1 MKKHF
6 LISVSLFSLLTFLLL
21 NCGKKKEDPTPG
33 GTNTGG
39 NNTSLTITAVNL
51 TSGTVGTK
59 VVITGTGFSAT
70 LSSNTVKFG
79 SIAAILDSATT
90 TRLVTKVPKDAT
102 TGKITVEVGGK
113 TATSSS
119 DFSITQAPPTFSG
132 TGSTA
137 NVPVTVTT
145 TTASIATTIDKEGS
159 KTIVQHGH
167 VWSSTKS
174 EPTLREAATE
184 GKTELG
190 AVPANA
196 TFPYKFT
203 SDLKD
208 LDPATTYNIRAY
220 VKTNEG
226 TTYGPVSQ
234 VQSKKPCMLAGIQ
247 TSNDPTSISFNS
259 QFQVTAISNKS
270 TNHVYTYN
278 TEGFLTI
285 FQSKTSESTTT
296 QKYEYTQGRLHKLT
310 HKYELPSI
318 SLTSEYIITY
328 EYDTQGRVSKEA
340 YVTGT
345 TTIDYIY
352 KEGTLTEVLSNVPNL
367 KYTVK
372 DGNIIKYE
380 SAASTINYEYDNNRN
395 LLSQEDI
402 RNGQKTI
409 YQYKYDNRANFK
421 FSIFGFKGWLPQQII
436 KAGFYSSLTNGGNGY
451 NNHTETVY
459 QYSNTNGEP
468 VINTSRYIYTYD
480 KSRTL
485 GYSQSFVQTTAG
497 KVSSST
503 PTVSFTINYTGDCD
517 N

>member
-1 MKKHF
+1 MKKQ
-6 LISVSLFSLLTFLLL
+6 LILSLSLFSLLTVVLL
-21 NCGKKKEDPTPG
+21 NCKKKEDPTPSSS
-33 GTNTGG
+33 TGG
-39 NNTSLTITAVNL
+39 NNTNLTISAVNP
-51 TSGTVGTK
+51 TSGTAGTK

-70 LSSNTVKFG
+70 LSANTVKFG
-79 SIAAILDSATT
+79 SISAILDSATT

-102 TGKITVEVGGK
+102 TSKITVEVGGK

-132 TGSTA
+132 TGSAA
-137 NVPVTVTT
+137 NVPVSVTT
-145 TTASIATTIDKEGS
+145 TTAAIATTIDKEGS
-159 KTIVQHGH
+159 KTIIQHGH

-174 EPTLREAATE
+174 EPTLKVAATD

-190 AVPANA
+190 TVPANA

-208 LDPATTYNIRAY
+208 LDPATTYNVRAY
-220 VKTNEG
+220 VKTSEG

-234 VQSKKPCMLAGIQ
+234 VQSKKPCVLAGIQ
-247 TSNDPTSISFNS
+247 TPNDPTSISFNN

-278 TEGFLTI
+278 TEGFLTT
-285 FQSKTSESTTT
+285 FQSKTNESTTT

-318 SLTSEYIITY
+318 SLTNESITTY
-328 EYDTQGRVSKEA
+328 EYDIQGRVSKET
-340 YVTGT
+340 YVAGT

-352 KEGTLTEVLSNVPNL
+352 KEGILTEVISNAPNL

-380 SAASTINYEYDNNRN
+380 STTLTINYEYDSNRN

-436 KAGFYSSLTNGGNGY
+436 KAGFYSSLTHGGNGY

-459 QYSNTNGEP
+459 QYSNTKGEP
-468 VINTSRYIYTYD
+468 VINTNRYIYTYD

-497 KVSSST
+497 KVSSSA
-503 PTVSFTINYTGDCD
+503 PTVSFTLNYTGDCE

>member
-1 MKKHF
+1 MKKH
-6 LISVSLFSLLTFLLL
+6 LLVSASLFSLLTFFLL
-21 NCGKKKEDPTPG
+21 NCGKKKDAPTPG
-33 GTNTGG
+33 GNNTGG
-39 NNTSLTITAVNL
+39 NNTSLNITAVNP

-70 LSSNTVKFG
+70 LSSNSIKFG
-79 SIAAILDSATT
+79 SVAAILDSATT

-137 NVPVTVTT
+137 NVPVSVTT
-145 TTASIATTIDKEGS
+145 TTASIATIIDKEGS

-234 VQSKKPCMLAGIQ
+234 IQSKKPCVLATIT
-247 TSNDPTSISFNS
+247 TSNSSVPFNYDNQNRLIGS
-259 QFQVTAISNKS
+259 PNTTFS
-270 TNHVYTYN
+270 YN
-278 TEGFLTI
+278 TEGLL
-285 FQSKTSESTTT
+285 S
-296 QKYEYTQGRLHKLT
+296 
-310 HKYELPSI
+310 KYELKQG
-318 SLTSEYIITY
+318 TVTVSETYTYLQGKLSKIEFQSGAVNRTINY
-328 EYDTQGRVSKEA
+328 EYDPQGKLNKETVVFGD
-340 YVTGT
+340 VT
-345 TTIDYIY
+345 
-352 KEGTLTEVLSNVPNL
+352 TEYTYNQGALLSVKAN
-367 KYTVK
+367 KGATYTVK
-372 DGNIIKYE
+372 DGNVVTIDNGNGNYTAYE
-380 SAASTINYEYDNNRN
+380 FDARGNQTKVETFTSGKQARIFEYAYDDKP
-395 LLSQEDI
+395 SV
-402 RNGQKTI
+402 GFFI
-409 YQYKYDNRANFK
+409 YT
-421 FSIFGFKGWLPQQII
+421 FKGWLPQQIL
-436 KAGFYSSLTNGGNGY
+436 KGSFLSGSNTGY
-451 NNHTETVY
+451 NNWTERKYQSATSKETAKRSYTYQKDRVTGYTETVTDTMTGINY
-459 QYSNTNGEP
+459 TNKF
-468 VINTSRYIYTYD
+468 SH
-480 KSRTL
+480 
-485 GYSQSFVQTTAG
+485 
-497 KVSSST
+497 
-503 PTVSFTINYTGDCD
+503 NYTGDCE

>member
-6 LISVSLFSLLTFLLL
+6 LVSASLFSLLTFLLL
-21 NCGKKKEDPTPG
+21 NCGKKKDDPTPG
-33 GTNTGG
+33 GSNTGG
-39 NNTSLTITAVNL
+39 NNTSLTISAVNP

-70 LSSNTVKFG
+70 LSSNSIKFG
-79 SIAAILDSATT
+79 SVAAILDSATT

-145 TTASIATTIDKEGS
+145 TTASIATIIDKEGS

-174 EPTLREAATE
+174 EPMLREAATE

-234 VQSKKPCMLAGIQ
+234 VQSKKPCVLAGFAQ
-247 TSNDPTSISFNS
+247 KGNSNGTVNISLDAQNK
-259 QFQVTAISNKS
+259 VTGVGGTGGTHTLS
-270 TNHVYTYN
+270 YN
-278 TEGFLTI
+278 TDGLLV
-285 FQSKTSESTTT
+285 
-296 QKYEYTQGRLHKLT
+296 KYELKSGTINTTEIYSYSMGKVSKIEYQSGTVNRNTNYEYDAQGKLTKETVISGGVTTEYIYTQGVLT
-310 HKYELPSI
+310 DIKANNS
-318 SLTSEYIITY
+318 TTY
-328 EYDTQGRVSKEA
+328 K
-340 YVTGT
+340 
-345 TTIDYIY
+345 
-352 KEGTLTEVLSNVPNL
+352 
-367 KYTVK
+367 VK
-372 DGNIIKYE
+372 DGNVVE
-380 SAASTINYEYDNNRN
+380 INNGNGNYSIYEYDARGNQTK
-395 LLSQEDI
+395 SQSFA
-402 RNGQKTI
+402 NGKQTI
-409 YQYKYDNRANFK
+409 SFEYSFDDKPNF
-421 FSIFGFKGWLPQQII
+421 GLGLVNFKGWLPNQIS
-436 KAGFYSSLTNGGNGY
+436 KGAFMGMVSSGRNY
-451 NNHTETVY
+451 NNWTESKFQSATSQSISTRVY
-459 QYSNTNGEP
+459 S
-468 VINTSRYIYTYD
+468 YD
-480 KSRTL
+480 KNRVVGYTDKQVDTL
-485 GYSQSFVQTTAG
+485 
-497 KVSSST
+497 KVEVLYNLT
-503 PTVSFTINYTGDCD
+503 YTLTYTGDCE